1 MYAYR
6 FEAGGRQMNGPVK
19 IAAAA
24 LTLALMAG
32 RGAGGAAAPAAKID
46 TQQNIE
52 AEACTEGE
60 ARDTALYVRNL
71 NDFDWKGATL
81 RVSKGGKTYLLGLE
95 GQHISESRFDPLDRQ
110 PESVAPSEPF
120 TDPSKFTTRGE
131 GIRRDSKHGAPVIR
145 LANFTYLDSV
155 TVELDSPFA
164 STWTGEVQECVG

>member
-1 MYAYR
+1 M
-6 FEAGGRQMNGPVK
+6 GQDRQVRGNGARALDGHEHPCYYPHM
-19 IAAAA
+19 AATKPA
-24 LTLALMAG
+24 L
-32 RGAGGAAAPAAKID
+32 
-46 TQQNIE
+46 E
-52 AEACTEGE
+52 
-60 ARDTALYVRNL
+60 
-71 NDFDWKGATL
+71 
-81 RVSKGGKTYLLGLE
+81 GGKTYLLGLE

>member
-6 FEAGGRQMNGPVK
+6 FEAGGRQMNVPVK

-52 AEACTEGE
+52 AEACTEGK

-95 GQHISESRFDPLDRQ
+95 GQHISESRFDPAR
-110 PESVAPSEPF
+110 
-120 TDPSKFTTRGE
+120 
-131 GIRRDSKHGAPVIR
+131 
-145 LANFTYLDSV
+145 
-155 TVELDSPFA
+155 
-164 STWTGEVQECVG
+164 